1 MMTSRQSLAV
11 KMPVCSPSCT
21 RIDLVLCV
29 RMASA
34 ASSKVA
40 SPGRQTGSRTQA
52 SRTVAVS
59 SVCNSRLSPTLCQ
72 CRKLLRNTLE
82 ENAANR
88 LLDSMSCMTTAL
100 GNGVQ
105 QRFLVCND
113 VLAAAALDQCPRIKR
128 VITPEHRRD
137 FIVVGQFAGQSLDDH
152 IQLLHRLAG
161 VDDGLAHT
169 EIEDVDRLFELLTL
183 QRRQQ
188 VKPFAPACK

>member
-1 MMTSRQSLAV
+1 MSQVISWKRQRWRSSVSPGKASMMTSRQSLAV

-59 SVCNSRLSPTLCQ
+59 SVCNSRLPPRCASAENFCETLW
-72 CRKLLRNTLE
+72 KK
-82 ENAANR
+82 NAANR

-100 GNGVQ
+100 GMAYSSVSSCATMRWLPLPLIRARESNVSSL
-105 QRFLVCND
+105 RKT
-113 VLAAAALDQCPRIKR
+113 A
-128 VITPEHRRD
+128 VISSWSASSQASPLMTTYSCSTGWP
-137 FIVVGQFAGQSLDDH
+137 
-152 IQLLHRLAG
+152 
-161 VDDGLAHT
+161 GLMMASP
-169 EIEDVDRLFELLTL
+169 TL
-183 QRRQQ
+183 
-188 VKPFAPACK
+188 K